1 MIAIQLLTK
10 HWVYVPDKSI
20 VFHKYAWISNYNQE
34 NAPRGRSTLLAEITL
49 HPNIRVDIEELKDKV
64 MVDFENINVISKRE
78 DVLFIKAWLHEYGY
92 PIHVLGNRKKRKKFL
107 QWLEEQN
114 IISIGRWGSWQYWN
128 MDKVYKE
135 ILAIIGG
142 KIPNK

>member
-1 MIAIQLLTK
+1 LLR
-10 HWVYVPDKSI
+10 
-20 VFHKYAWISNYNQE
+20 
-34 NAPRGRSTLLAEITL
+34 APRSF
-49 HPNIRVDIEELKDKV
+49 KV
-64 MVDFENINVISKRE
+64 NHNWTSDFENINVINKRE

-92 PIHVLGNRKKRKKFL
+92 PIHVLGNRKKREKIL

-135 ILAIIGG
+135 ILAIIGS

>member
-20 VFHKYAWISNYNQE
+20 VFHKYAWISNYSQE

-92 PIHVLGNRKKRKKFL
+92 PIHVLGNRKKRKKFYNGWKNKTL
-107 QWLEEQN
+107 YQLEDGAAGN
-114 IISIGRWGSWQYWN
+114 TGIWIKYTKKYW
-128 MDKVYKE
+128 
-135 ILAIIGG
+135 
-142 KIPNK
+142 P